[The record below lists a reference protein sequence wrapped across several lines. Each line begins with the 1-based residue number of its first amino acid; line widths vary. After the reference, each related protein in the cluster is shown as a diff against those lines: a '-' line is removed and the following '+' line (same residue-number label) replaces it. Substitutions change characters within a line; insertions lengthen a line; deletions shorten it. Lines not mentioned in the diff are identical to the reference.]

1 MTHTCGQCGLLF
13 EREPGYWVGAM
24 TINTAVIAILFLG
37 TFGSAVWLTW
47 PDPPWAW
54 ISVVVVGLNLLFPVF
69 FYPFAKTLW
78 MAADLTF
85 QKVTDQDEFR
95 S

>member
-1 MTHTCGQCGLLF
+1 MTYTCGQCGLLF

-54 ISVVVVGLNLLFPVF
+54 ISVIVVSLNLLFPVF